1 MGCSY
6 SIEDRITA
14 QHHYIAQL
22 HRDFR
27 HRTPAPCSCFPPNEH
42 DLDAAYKELERL
54 EKISGRGPRRTLSD

>member
-6 SIEDRITA
+6 SIEDRITD
-14 QHHYIAQL
+14 QHLYIAEL
-22 HRDFR
+22 HRAFR

-54 EKISGRGPRRTLSD
+54 SGRGPRRTLSD